1 MRRNRRAGLAAC
13 CAILALLAAAP
24 GLAQTAE
31 TFPDRPFPDR
41 PFPDRPIRLI
51 VPYAPGG
58 ATDSTA
64 RLLAGPLGVALGQS
78 VVVENR
84 TGGSGT
90 IGAGLVV
97 QARPDGHTLLLDPS
111 AHAVNNVLVR
121 NLPFDYERDF
131 APIAR
136 LAVMPLLMV
145 VQPTE
150 RAPDLRGFI
159 AAMQALGGRV
169 NWASAGNG
177 TASHLAGFLFARQAG
192 IEGTHVP
199 YRGGSQGAQ
208 AVVTGD
214 TLFNFA
220 TTPSAIGLV
229 QGGRLRALAVS
240 GAARMALLPEVPTV
254 AESAL
259 PGFALTEWIGVWA
272 PVRTPEPVLDRLHAA
287 LALALDGEAMRS
299 RFGDLGAEPALL
311 PRAAF
316 GRFVTEQRALLGR
329 LASEAGIR
337 PE

>member
-1 MRRNRRAGLAAC
+1 MMDRLRVAWLAV
-13 CAILALLAAAP
+13 LALLLAP
-24 GLAQTAE
+24 PALAQNPE
-31 TFPDRPFPDR
+31 N
-41 PFPDRPIRLI
+41 FPDRPIRLI

-58 ATDSTA
+58 GTDSVA
-64 RLLAGPLGVALGQS
+64 RLVAGPLGVALGQS
-78 VVVENR
+78 VVIENR

-111 AHAVNNVLVR
+111 AHAVNHVLVR

-131 APIAR
+131 APITR
-136 LAVMPLLMV
+136 LAVMPLLLV
-145 VQPTE
+145 VPPSE
-150 RAPDLRGFI
+150 RAADLPGFI
-159 AAMQALGGRV
+159 AAMRALGSRV

-177 TASHLAGFLFARQAG
+177 TGSHLAGFLFAQQAG

-220 TTPSAIGLV
+220 TSPSAIGLV

-254 AESAL
+254 AEAAPPGSPLA
-259 PGFALTEWIGVWA
+259 GFALTEWIGVWA
-272 PVRTPEPVLDRLHAA
+272 PARTPEAVLDKLHAA
-287 LALALDGEAMRS
+287 LAQALAGEAMRT
-299 RFGDLGAEPALL
+299 RFGELGAAPALL
-311 PRAAF
+311 PREGFSGFVAA
-316 GRFVTEQRALLGR
+316 QRALLGR
-329 LASEAGIR
+329 LASEAGIK